1 MMYNDKEKNYQEML
15 KNFPHLKER
24 NIIFNDQSNTKNK
37 KNKKD
42 DESILTPKIEN
53 ISKDGK
59 NIYPKVTFDNIKQLG
74 ILLIVMILI
83 KNKISI

>member
-24 NIIFNDQSNTKNK
+24 NIILNDQSNMKNK

-42 DESILTPKIEN
+42 DESFFLPKNEN

-59 NIYPKVTFDNIKQLG
+59 NIYPKVTYDDIKQLG
-74 ILLIVMILI
+74 KLLF
-83 KNKISI
+83 